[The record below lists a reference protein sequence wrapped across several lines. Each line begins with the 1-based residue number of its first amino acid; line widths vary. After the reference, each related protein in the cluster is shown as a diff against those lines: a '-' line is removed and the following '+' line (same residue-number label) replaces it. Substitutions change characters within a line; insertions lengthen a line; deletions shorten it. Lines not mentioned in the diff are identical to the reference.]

1 VTSSPATSVQDP
13 RGPSFRRLAN
23 AAEVLVALDHAM
35 DALPA
40 SDARAFAHLV
50 TTMDDALTRLQSALN
65 DYRQVEAQS

>member
-1 VTSSPATSVQDP
+1 
-13 RGPSFRRLAN
+13 
-23 AAEVLVALDHAM
+23 VLVALDHAM